1 MLQICLNMP
10 DQCLNMPRYTLICQN
25 KNRSK
30 YANVLN
36 TPDAGAYSIYP
47 SIFRT
52 LIYSGGPIQNLRH
65 IRNTVKDLGLS
76 YSEFCVTVKHSELE
90 AHSELCRV
98 STMERLIQNPE
109 TDIVRNG

>member
-1 MLQICLNMP
+1 MP

-90 AHSELCRV
+90 AHSELCRL